1 MKKTNFLKAF
11 AMAAVVL
18 FAASCSEESLSIAGG
33 NIVENPTVLPEPTAS
48 VSVTVVD
55 LEAGKII
62 GDIKTENATEY
73 IGKVM
78 PVECPANP
86 GYTTAAAVNVAI
98 PSLSKG
104 QSINIPVTFYVTTL
118 GSALEEFLAD
128 ATTEIEAIEGEDAVT
143 ESVVST
149 SDAAKKAINKEAGWT
164 LNEDGTIS
172 YVNETENNLVAY
184 HDAPLFFVD
193 AKSGYEFV
201 EEVVESKAAET
212 SLLDL
217 IKTKKF
223 DVYET
228 VNSWDI
234 AKLSTFT
241 IKKISQKFYLAK
253 IKLENKELGQSVE
266 FIANVAGALEFK
278 TEATKIEIDHNL
290 GHEDINNGHED
301 VNVGHGGNNSHN
313 GHGHGGSSNAG
324 GGIGGNEGE

>member
-62 GDIKTENATEY
+62 GGISTVNATEY

-78 PVECPANP
+78 TVECPANP
-86 GYTTAAAVNVAI
+86 GYTTATAVEVAI

-118 GSALEEFLAD
+118 GSALEEFLSD
-128 ATTEIEAIEGEDAVT
+128 ATVEVEAIEGEEATT
-143 ESVVST
+143 EEISIL
-149 SDAAKKAINKEAGWT
+149 ANKKENEENGW
-164 LNEDGTIS
+164 
-172 YVNETENNLVAY
+172 VNGVFTNDTDINLVAW
-184 HDAPLFFVD
+184 HNSPLFEYTKKAGF
-193 AKSGYEFV
+193 EFV
-201 EEVVESKAAET
+201 EEIVDSKAAT
-212 SLLDL
+212 TIADLLKL
-217 IKTKKF
+217 IEF
-223 DVYET
+223 ET
-228 VNSWDI
+228 VTDNMSWDI
-234 AKLSTFT
+234 AKYTTFAVKSIT
-241 IKKISQKFYLAK
+241 QKFYLAK
-253 IKLENKELGQSVE
+253 IKLENEDLDQSIT
-266 FIANVAGALEFK
+266 FIANVAGEATFK

-290 GHEDINNGHED
+290 GHEDINNGHVD
-301 VNVGHGGNNSHN
+301 NSHNNSHN